1 VAYHYFRGDDTIA
14 PFFDNVKKTY
24 GGPVLLAQVLTCIN
38 VTPEQIVMRQ
48 AQTDLLHWTPPGPE
62 EEGPAE
68 LDPKSP
74 GMTPQFVL
82 DTILPPEV

>member
-1 VAYHYFRGDDTIA
+1 MAYHYFQGDDTID
-14 PFFDNVKKTY
+14 PFFDNLKKTY
-24 GGPVLLAQVLTCIN
+24 ADPVLLAQDLTCIN

-74 GMTPQFVL
+74 GTTPQFVL
-82 DTILPPEV
+82 DTILPAEA